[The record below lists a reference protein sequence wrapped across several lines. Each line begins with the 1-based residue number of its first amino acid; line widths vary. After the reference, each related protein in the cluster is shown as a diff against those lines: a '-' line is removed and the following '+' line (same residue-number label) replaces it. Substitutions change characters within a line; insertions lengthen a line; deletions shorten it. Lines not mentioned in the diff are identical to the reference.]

1 MTIDNVKNMPNIPR
15 TDDIGIIMDNF
26 VTYYGELYCNKPV
39 HIPTLDRM
47 INNLTLKLDEI
58 DVATLGTPITMNE
71 VLHPLIPTH
80 LPPQQ

>member
-1 MTIDNVKNMPNIPR
+1 MTIDNVKNLPNIPQ

-58 DVATLGTPITMNE
+58 DAATLGTPITMNE
-71 VLHPLIPTH
+71 V
-80 LPPQQ
+80 